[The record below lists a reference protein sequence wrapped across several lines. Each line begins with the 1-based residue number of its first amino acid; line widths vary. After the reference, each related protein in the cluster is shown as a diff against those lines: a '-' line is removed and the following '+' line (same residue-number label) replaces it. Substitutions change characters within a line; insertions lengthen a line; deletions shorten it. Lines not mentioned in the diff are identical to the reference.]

1 MASPIILLIAKL
13 VFFALL
19 LLLTAMNRFWL
30 VPALMARDS
39 QQRNAKTLLQLR
51 YHVMSEQL
59 LGLVIVAIVSF
70 LGSIAP
76 EGGG

>member
-1 MASPIILLIAKL
+1 M
-13 VFFALL
+13 
-19 LLLTAMNRFWL
+19 
-30 VPALMARDS
+30 PALMARDS
-39 QQRNAKTLLQLR
+39 QQRKAKTLLQLR